1 MIYFSDAPVRLD
13 SVDEAQYQSLKDF
26 KQQIRSRALFEVYDT
41 PSNFEHKFRR
51 QLSSK
56 INDDAYFRTRAEP
69 ENGGQSGAAESIEQ
83 VLNEAAQT
91 IPAMSKKAKTL
102 LVEASLDRG
111 GHILHARYIGGVAI
125 QTNGKQLIEGDDPRS
140 RQGCPG
146 KVTHR

>member
-1 MIYFSDAPVRLD
+1 
-13 SVDEAQYQSLKDF
+13 
-26 KQQIRSRALFEVYDT
+26 
-41 PSNFEHKFRR
+41 
-51 QLSSK
+51 
-56 INDDAYFRTRAEP
+56 
-69 ENGGQSGAAESIEQ
+69 
-83 VLNEAAQT
+83 
-91 IPAMSKKAKTL
+91 MSKKAKTL